1 MAVSARISD
10 RERKVLAAL
19 AECGED
25 FGYLS
30 FATIA
35 RRSGIEPDNVRRVT
49 RSLARK
55 GLAAFG
61 KGLWTDDGRPAGSG
75 YCATQAGR
83 AVISEGVSA

>member
-1 MAVSARISD
+1 MSVRISD

-19 AECGED
+19 ADCGED

-35 RRSGIEPDNVRRVT
+35 RRSGIEPGNARRVT

-55 GLAAFG
+55 GLAEFG

-75 YCATQAGR
+75 YCATEAGR
-83 AVISEGVSA
+83 ALVIERTAA